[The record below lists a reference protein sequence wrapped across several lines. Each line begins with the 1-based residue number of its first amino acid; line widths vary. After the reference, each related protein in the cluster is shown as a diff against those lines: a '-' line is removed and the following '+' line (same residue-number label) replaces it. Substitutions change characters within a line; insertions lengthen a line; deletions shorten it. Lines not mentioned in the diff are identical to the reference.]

1 VGFAGTRRWTGCVGV
16 FLGGLFCSG
25 QLDAQKAPSPKAFL
39 RKVADTYLDIQTFQ
53 CETTSRMISKRQGM
67 EQTIRGEFA
76 VALERPNKLA
86 VIPAEE
92 FQRLHLVCD
101 GSEVHMLDPTANQY
115 NTSEAPSTLSAL
127 LQKVAPFYAQTG
139 GGPLALFSF
148 FADDPYEEILRDVKE
163 VEMAGEEEWEGT
175 TAYHLVFDQDSED
188 GASFKAHIWI
198 DKARLLLVRSRFELE
213 PPVMDG
219 VPSESVVFEEE
230 HREIRTGHPIP
241 GGSFDFRPPE
251 GATEA
256 LTRDAALRLEGEKA
270 PGFSLPAEGGGTL
283 SLESYKGKIVLLDF
297 WASWCPPCRKEL
309 PVLQSVYKEF
319 KDRGVVLI
327 GISCDQDKEKGEA
340 FVKENK
346 LDFPIG
352 YDSEG
357 EVGKMYKVT
366 SLPTLFI
373 LDREG
378 TIQKVHIGMP
388 PDLETLLKKELE
400 AFLDRKA
407 DQ

>member
-1 VGFAGTRRWTGCVGV
+1 
-16 FLGGLFCSG
+16 
-25 QLDAQKAPSPKAFL
+25 
-39 RKVADTYLDIQTFQ
+39 
-53 CETTSRMISKRQGM
+53 
-67 EQTIRGEFA
+67 
-76 VALERPNKLA
+76 
-86 VIPAEE
+86 
-92 FQRLHLVCD
+92 
-101 GSEVHMLDPTANQY
+101 
-115 NTSEAPSTLSAL
+115 
-127 LQKVAPFYAQTG
+127 
-139 GGPLALFSF
+139 
-148 FADDPYEEILRDVKE
+148 
-163 VEMAGEEEWEGT
+163 
-175 TAYHLVFDQDSED
+175 
-188 GASFKAHIWI
+188 
-198 DKARLLLVRSRFELE
+198 
-213 PPVMDG
+213 MDG